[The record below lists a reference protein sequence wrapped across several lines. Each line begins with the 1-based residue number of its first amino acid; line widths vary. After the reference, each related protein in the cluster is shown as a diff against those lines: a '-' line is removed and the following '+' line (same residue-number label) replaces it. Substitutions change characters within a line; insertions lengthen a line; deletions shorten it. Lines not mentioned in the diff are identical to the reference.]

1 MSNQVIKSQ
10 ATDSIESNDIG
21 SVATSSVVDVVAS
34 DKIGF
39 VVVEKFGFAAVDLRK
54 LAIGWSMN
62 WSKGSAPKTI
72 FTIAVIKE
80 FDASDYSG
88 TSQSLSENEEML

>member
-1 MSNQVIKSQ
+1 MKLFFVHFKTGERLRQFKKKELMSNQVIKSQ

-54 LAIGWSMN
+54 LAIG
-62 WSKGSAPKTI
+62 
-72 FTIAVIKE
+72 
-80 FDASDYSG
+80 
-88 TSQSLSENEEML
+88 

>member
-34 DKIGF
+34 DKAGS

-54 LAIGWSMN
+54 LAIG
-62 WSKGSAPKTI
+62 
-72 FTIAVIKE
+72 
-80 FDASDYSG
+80 
-88 TSQSLSENEEML
+88 